1 MPKKYTFNFIDLFS
15 GIGGFHAV
23 LGGMGG
29 QCVLASD
36 IDERAKK
43 VYELNWGVEPRGDLR
58 KFATPTRVSAPPANT
73 KVSVLAAGFPC
84 QPFSKSG
91 KQEGMT
97 EDRGTL
103 FNHIMYLVEKRKP
116 SVVLLE
122 NVRNLAGPRHRH
134 EFDYVIEKLRNAG
147 YTVSS
152 KPAVFSPHRIA
163 PAYGGRPQ
171 IRERLFITATFCPT
185 LRNVEPEPLSL
196 LPGTEMQDIHSW
208 NILDYLDT
216 ATASN
221 QFLELSNDEIQWLEA
236 WEHFQYKIRK
246 SSKARLPGF
255 PMWADEWP
263 APKSVAARKRRL
275 KEVPKWKKIFLNNNW
290 NFYDSNSVFI
300 DKWKKQFFIDDFPKS
315 RRKFEWQAQ
324 DTNSIWNC
332 TVHLRPSGIRVKRLT
347 YLPALVAMNQTSIIG
362 PERRRISPAEAAKL
376 QGLPKGFDFGDQPLG
391 QTYKQLGNGVNVG
404 VVWQVLRAH
413 VNRDVD
419 ILKHYDPSLVAAVKK
434 APVSPDEL
442 QFGASK

>member
-1 MPKKYTFNFIDLFS
+1 MPHKSAFNFIDLFS

-36 IDERAKK
+36 IDEKAKR
-43 VYELNWGVEPRGDLR
+43 VYELNWGIEPRGDLR
-58 KFATPTRVSAPPANT
+58 KFATSTRVSDPPATT
-73 KVSVLAAGFPC
+73 KISVLAAGFPC

-91 KQEGMT
+91 KQKGMT

-103 FNHIMYLVEKRKP
+103 FDHIMYLVEKRKP

-152 KPAVFSPHRIA
+152 KPAVFSPHRID
-163 PAYGGRPQ
+163 PKFGGRPQ
-171 IRERLFITATFCPT
+171 IRERLFITATYCPT
-185 LRNVEPEPLSL
+185 LKNKEPEPLTL
-196 LPGTEMQDIHSW
+196 LPGTEMQDIHTW
-208 NILDYLDT
+208 NILDYLDST
-216 ATASN
+216 TRSN
-221 QFLELSNDEIQWLEA
+221 QFLELSDDEIQWLEA
-236 WEHFQYKIRK
+236 WDQFQIKIRK
-246 SSKARLPGF
+246 SSKTRLPGF
-255 PMWADEWP
+255 PMWADEWLK
-263 APKSVAARKRRL
+263 PKSIAARKRL
-275 KEVPKWKKIFLNNNW
+275 LEEVPDWKASFLINNW
-290 NFYDSNSVFI
+290 NFYDSNSTFI
-300 DKWKKQFFIDDFPKS
+300 DKWKKEFLIDEFPKS

-324 DTNSIWNC
+324 DAESIWSC

-362 PERRRISPAEAAKL
+362 PERRRISPSEAARL
-376 QGLPKGFDFGDQPLG
+376 QGLPGDFDFGDQPLG

-404 VVWQVLRAH
+404 VVWQVLKAH
-413 VNRDVD
+413 VHRDIN
-419 ILKHYDPSLVAAVKK
+419 ILMDRDPSLVAAVKN
-434 APVSPDEL
+434 APDSPDEL
-442 QFGASK
+442 KSGLHK